1 MFALPNLKPRWRK
14 TMTEHSERED
24 LNHNPEDASKVG
36 ETHKKLNEQGEAQRP
51 ENKNEPGNAT
61 VPTQ

>member
-1 MFALPNLKPRWRK
+1 
-14 TMTEHSERED
+14 MTEHSERED